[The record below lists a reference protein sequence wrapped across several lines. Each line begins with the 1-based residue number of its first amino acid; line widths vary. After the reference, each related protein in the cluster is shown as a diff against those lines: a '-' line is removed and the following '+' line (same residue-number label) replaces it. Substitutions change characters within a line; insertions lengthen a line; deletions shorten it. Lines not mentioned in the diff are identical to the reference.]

1 MEEMLSF
8 LIFIMFIMLLKST
21 NGQLLYDDLEEEQK
35 CVNVA
40 TRIIK
45 NELQQFT
52 KSIEI
57 MVKQN
62 LEGIKNVDA
71 SVRNMKTDIQKL
83 LVLQKPI
90 DNSTN
95 IIGDKLTCSG
105 RLTPI
110 SGTDCADI
118 LKRIPDTR
126 GKDGVYNIVGLNRTK
141 AVYCDMTTDNGGWT
155 VIQRRMDG
163 SVDFNQNWTEY
174 KNGFGFADHEYWI
187 GNDLLHRLTSLKPQE
202 LRVNMERF
210 NGEKA
215 YAVYSNFSVGD
226 ETSKYKLEVNGYSG
240 NTGVSLNYH
249 NNMKFSTPDKDND
262 NYSGS
267 CATRWGSGWW
277 FNACYRANPNGQYT
291 DSEKIGD
298 NYTSWHSWKNSK
310 ISLKSI
316 ELMIR
321 PRF

>member
-1 MEEMLSF
+1 MEGMLSI
-8 LIFIMFIMLLKST
+8 LIFTMLLKST
-21 NGQLLYDDLEEEQK
+21 NGQSLYDDLEKEQK

-40 TRIIK
+40 THIIK

-52 KSIEI
+52 KSIEK

-62 LEGIKNVDA
+62 MEGIKNLDA
-71 SVRNMKTDIQKL
+71 SVRNMKTDLQKL
-83 LVLQKPI
+83 LVLQKEAI
-90 DNSTN
+90 DNNTN

-110 SGTDCADI
+110 SGTNCADI
-118 LKRIPDTR
+118 LKRYPDTR
-126 GKDGVYNIVGLNRTK
+126 GKDGVYNIVGLNRIK

-155 VIQRRMDG
+155 VIQRRVDG

-240 NTGVSLNYH
+240 NAGDSLDYH
-249 NNMKFSTPDKDND
+249 NNMKFSTPDQDND
-262 NYSGS
+262 NKDGS
-267 CATRWGSGWW
+267 CAIFYKSGWW
-277 FNACYRANPNGQYT
+277 FNNCSRTKPNGQYT
-291 DSEKIGD
+291 DSEKTGWE
-298 NYTSWHSWKNSK
+298 YEAWKHWKNSW
-310 ISLKSI
+310 ISLKTI
-316 ELMIR
+316 QLMIR

>member
-1 MEEMLSF
+1 
-8 LIFIMFIMLLKST
+8 
-21 NGQLLYDDLEEEQK
+21 
-35 CVNVA
+35 
-40 TRIIK
+40 
-45 NELQQFT
+45 
-52 KSIEI
+52 

-155 VIQRRMDG
+155 KQNSVIIYHLAIAGEIQEKENSCQG
-163 SVDFNQNWTEY
+163 ILKV
-174 KNGFGFADHEYWI
+174 G